1 MHPAIENFLERPT
14 KQLVGAWILALLV
27 VFGLGF
33 QYFISPLL
41 TEQSDLNA
49 KIVKLEGQIFEQR
62 RKVGSLP
69 KFKKQL
75 EQLESK
81 LKVALDELPDK
92 RQIPELLQTV
102 SSLARDVGLKVTQFQ
117 PMPELLRD
125 FYAEVPVALTVE
137 GSYHQIATFFDEVGT
152 MDRIVNVGEIDIW
165 NDFFRVNRQVLGN
178 VETMDS
184 FPVRAKCVA
193 TTFRYLDDE
202 ERAGVQAI
210 QEKQPT
216 GRRGK

>member
-14 KQLVGAWILALLV
+14 RQLVAFWVITIV
-27 VFGLGF
+27 VIFALGF
-33 QYFISPLL
+33 QYSLSPLM
-41 TEQSDLNA
+41 TQQSELDE
-49 KIVKLEGQIFEQR
+49 KIQRLQGQVFEQR
-62 RKVGSLP
+62 RKASNLP
-69 KFKKQL
+69 KFRKQL

-102 SSLARDVGLKVTQFQ
+102 SSTARDVGLKVTQFQ

-137 GSYHQIATFFDEVGT
+137 GSFHQIATFFDEVGA

-165 NDFFRVNRQVLGN
+165 NDFFKVNKQVLGN
-178 VETMDS
+178 VDNVEN
-184 FPVRAKCVA
+184 FPVRAKCIA
-193 TTFRYLDDE
+193 TTFRYLDDD
-202 ERAGVQAI
+202 ERARVQALQQK
-210 QEKQPT
+210 QET